1 MGSRAKGK
9 KGEEQDFETFV
20 RESLGSLR
28 DDMRTIM
35 RAQEQL
41 VEELSSLK
49 AKVDSNA
56 VKLSDVQNKQES
68 FALKYE
74 KLNGELHENSCKID
88 KIEKDLKGNT
98 STIDS
103 LYERLLATERYS
115 RGYNLRFYK
124 VPERQQEDCIDTLAS
139 ILSNDL
145 NLEPVIEN
153 AHRVGPHREDGTARP
168 IIAKFVYRPERHNIL
183 RRKKDLKNGVYI
195 SEDLIPEDRK
205 RKTELKDVMK
215 QAYESGKKPK
225 FHNGKLYI
233 DGVLHR
239 G

>member
-1 MGSRAKGK
+1 MGSRAMGK

-98 STIDS
+98 FHH
-103 LYERLLATERYS
+103 RLT
-115 RGYNLRFYK
+115 LRK
-124 VPERQQEDCIDTLAS
+124 A
-139 ILSNDL
+139 
-145 NLEPVIEN
+145 
-153 AHRVGPHREDGTARP
+153 VGHGA
-168 IIAKFVYRPERHNIL
+168 L
-183 RRKKDLKNGVYI
+183 L
-195 SEDLIPEDRK
+195 
-205 RKTELKDVMK
+205 
-215 QAYESGKKPK
+215 
-225 FHNGKLYI
+225 
-233 DGVLHR
+233 
-239 G
+239 